1 MNTALP
7 PTTTAPVLLARL
19 LRQGLHVA
27 AASGDTLQVWPANAL
42 DDDTRVAIAWH
53 KAELIALLTG
63 ALGPTEAAADDE
75 RRRCRDC
82 YHLQA
87 KGNCAMA
94 SQGRLPDAPRWF
106 TPVKDVLWRCHLFCG
121 WPQ

>member
-1 MNTALP
+1 MNATTP
-7 PTTTAPVLLARL
+7 PTTTAPALLARL
-19 LRQGLHVA
+19 LRQGLHVVA
-27 AASGDTLQVWPANAL
+27 TSGDTLQVWPANAL
-42 DDDTRVAIAWH
+42 DDDTRAAIAWH

-63 ALGPTEAAADDE
+63 THGPTLEAADDE
-75 RRRCRDC
+75 RSRCCDC

-94 SQGRLPDAPRWF
+94 WRGLLHDAPRWF